1 MIYQGYGN
9 YCGPWWSDGEVQS
22 SVVGSRLPIDALDA
36 ECQKH
41 DAEYA
46 TGGDLLT
53 ADFNFAKKTISMGP
67 RGFLFGGI
75 VGLQYAGREVK
86 NKLSNSFHS
95 INNIMGSSKP
105 VVNNNKNQTQKGASF
120 KAPKKRNAQSRERS
134 QMAREDRDIGGMQ
147 VSAPSA
153 ISSVL
158 TSIPTRTKSIP
169 NGTTVSGREFIST
182 VEGNGVTTFGVGK
195 SALLA
200 PGYFYG
206 GVLGQM
212 SRAYQFY
219 RWTKLI
225 VHYIPKVSTSTAG
238 QVVICSQDNITEPF
252 LCPEATTM
260 LQRAM
265 VSGNGVMTPVWM
277 PIRMVIQTDSTKR
290 YIDATTNADVN
301 SNVFAELQVMSQS
314 SVGGNLGYLWLEYSI
329 ELTHPMLQPHLT
341 TLPFATGPGQRA
353 VFLDSSSVAVATSP
367 VSLSDVG
374 GVLVAQPNGTVYR
387 AVLDLQASTPG
398 TGATFATAWDVTTLR
413 RANASS
419 FSSVTAIL
427 NIVGGT
433 TIYLAVYGSTV
444 TLHTSL
450 ESAIG
455 GLSSGQVVYRSA
467 TTTAGTWVFDVATVR
482 TGNVQLTTVQ

>member
-1 MIYQGYGN
+1 MTYQGYGN
-9 YCGPWWSDGEVQS
+9 YCGPWWSDGEVQT
-22 SVVGSRLPIDALDA
+22 SVVGESQPIDALDA

-53 ADFNFAKKTISMGP
+53 ADFNFAKKTVTMGP
-67 RGFLFGGI
+67 RGILFGSL

-86 NKLSNSFHS
+86 NTLSKSFS
-95 INNIMGSSKP
+95 IASNMGSFRPTVKS
-105 VVNNNKNQTQKGASF
+105 NNNQIQKGASF
-120 KAPKKRNAQSRERS
+120 KAPKRKSSQSRERA
-134 QMAREDRDIGGMQ
+134 QMAREDHNVGGVQ

-158 TSIPTRTKSIP
+158 TSIPTKTKSIP
-169 NGTTVSGREFIST
+169 NGTNVTGREFIST
-182 VEGNGVTTFGVGK
+182 VEGSGVATFGVGK

-206 GVLGQM
+206 GVLGQLA
-212 SRAYQFY
+212 RAYQFY
-219 RWTKLI
+219 KWNKLI

-238 QVVICSQDNITEPF
+238 QVVICSQDNISEPF
-252 LCPEATTM
+252 LCPESTTM

-290 YIDATTNADVN
+290 YIDATTNADIN
-301 SNVFAELQVMSQS
+301 SNVFAELQVMTQS
-314 SVGGNLGYLWLEYSI
+314 SVGGNLGYLWLEYSV

-341 TLPFATGPGQRA
+341 TLPFLTGPGQRA
-353 VFLDSSSVAVATSP
+353 VFVDSAAVTIATSP
-367 VSLSDVG
+367 VALTDVSG
-374 GVLVAQPNGTVYR
+374 ALVSQPNGTVYR
-387 AVLDLQASTPG
+387 AVLDIQASSPG
-398 TGATFATAWDVTTLR
+398 AGATFSTAWDVTTLR
-413 RANASS
+413 RANTSS
-419 FSSVTAIL
+419 FSSVTSIL
-427 NIVGGT
+427 NIVGGLT
-433 TIYLAVYGSTV
+433 LYLAVYGSTV

-455 GLSSGQVVYRSA
+455 GLSSGQIVYRSA
-467 TTTAGTWVFDVATVR
+467 TTTVGTWAFDVATVR
-482 TGNVQLTTVQ
+482 TGSAILPTVQ